1 MAYTI
6 PKNEVIDYP
15 ASALREFRVYCYE
28 WIDDLHFIRPP
39 EEFLPLPEEQLET
52 YLKVV
57 RERFSEAGWHGD
69 GDIGLLWLPPFVFP
83 LSLKINPPGVLLW
96 HVKQEENGVSWLLSP
111 IELPFSEFGYGK
123 AG

>member
-15 ASALREFRVYCYE
+15 ACALREFRVYCYE

-39 EEFLPLPEEQLET
+39 EEFLPMPEEQLEP
-52 YLKVV
+52 YLKIV
-57 RERFSEAGWHGD
+57 RERFNEAGWHGD

>member
-15 ASALREFRVYCYE
+15 ASALREFRIYCYE

-39 EEFLPLPEEQLET
+39 EEFLPPLEERLES

-83 LSLKINPPGVLLW
+83 LSLKINPPGILLW

>member
-28 WIDDLHFIRPP
+28 WIDDLHFIRSPQ
-39 EEFLPLPEEQLET
+39 EFLPLPEEQLES

-57 RERFSEAGWHGD
+57 RERFNEAGWHGD